1 MLLPGSPAEW
11 SYFSKDTFI
20 WKCLLHNFINFLFLQ
35 RGRTLLQP
43 PQPLP
48 LRWPWHNALYYL
60 YAFKMTVRKNS
71 SVFSHSQ
78 PRTPTVTFHKWKN
91 HRWRR
96 LIVDNHSFW
105 GNANS
110 WIKFVRDY
118 QSWSNLICSL
128 INLCTLLWFKLRKFW
143 VQRSN
148 NNKTDFNFCTGWCT
162 LHQQNFKL
170 QPYPYVTL
178 IFFTN
183 ICISMKAMSSILRL
197 IKK

>member
-1 MLLPGSPAEW
+1 MGGHCCNPPA
-11 SYFSKDTFI
+11 
-20 WKCLLHNFINFLFLQ
+20 
-35 RGRTLLQP
+35 P
-43 PQPLP
+43 PPPP
-48 LRWPWHNALYYL
+48 LRWPWHNALYYH

-110 WIKFVRDY
+110 WIKFVRGY
-118 QSWSNLICSL
+118 QSWSNLICSP

-143 VQRSN
+143 F
-148 NNKTDFNFCTGWCT
+148 KTK
-162 LHQQNFKL
+162 FKGVITTK
-170 QPYPYVTL
+170 Q
-178 IFFTN
+178 
-183 ICISMKAMSSILRL
+183 ILTFAPGGVLYTSRIL
-197 IKK
+197 NHNRFPTSH